1 MLLCKL
7 ISTYYYKLGFI
18 SPANPASQKLCLN
31 ESLGSTWYLPVD
43 AAFQQVLW
51 NLGNYRASAHSEKLD
66 EATSYY
72 FLGLQKS

>member
-1 MLLCKL
+1 MRAQ
-7 ISTYYYKLGFI
+7 GERG
-18 SPANPASQKLCLN
+18 A
-31 ESLGSTWYLPVD
+31 WPVD